1 MMVNGQP
8 LSVGF
13 WDTAGNEEYDRLRPL
28 SYPMTDVFG
37 LMFALGGEGAG
48 ASLENIQSKWLPE
61 AKHRAPS
68 SAPAMPKSRLEHLCP
83 SSLTPSPSDCPDA
96 TMIMIGLKSDTQNDE
111 ILASGTCPR
120 SLIRSILVPT
130 PRSQGHGQ
138 GAEYF
143 ARHLLQQALREHEGR
158 GRGRH

>member
-68 SAPAMPKSRLEHLCP
+68 SAPAMPKSRLEHLMSVLADPLALRLPRCHDDHDRP
-83 SSLTPSPSDCPDA
+83 QVRYAERRDSCERYVPP
-96 TMIMIGLKSDTQNDE
+96 
-111 ILASGTCPR
+111 ILDQVDLGANPPQPRPWPR
-120 SLIRSILVPT
+120 S
-130 PRSQGHGQ
+130 
-138 GAEYF
+138 
-143 ARHLLQQALREHEGR
+143 
-158 GRGRH
+158 